1 MTVNLFLRNLRSAVA
16 AALSICVLLAPAA
29 SAWQSTA
36 TAPKV
41 ARALA
46 PNERELGTRVK
57 AETIRE
63 VTSRLASK
71 EMEGRGTATPGG
83 DRAARYLADRFAN
96 LGIKPL
102 GNGHT
107 YFQEIKFNSFETLTE
122 STLKAGDT
130 VLKFRDEFV
139 VAPPFSSDSVDATGA
154 MVFIGY
160 GIMSSTLKRDDFAG
174 LDVKGKV
181 VVVLGGHPKN
191 VDKTAWDKATGLE
204 ALIGGLVMRGVAGI
218 ILADLTV
225 SGLSYDKIG
234 EFLSRRRVEL
244 AESPATPAMP
254 FKLPPI
260 VLVSADGARKLL
272 SAGGS
277 NFAELKEK
285 AESGEFVSRD
295 LNKPVTLALR
305 LKREDAIGSNVVGLL
320 EGSDPKLKEEAVVF
334 SAHYDAFGTASDG
347 RIYFGAADD
356 ALGVGVVMSIAE
368 AFAKSRPR
376 PRRSIIFLAVT
387 GEEHGLLG
395 AQYWVKHPTWP
406 IEKVAADIQFDGIGS
421 ETYGL
426 VKRVI
431 IYGAEHSE
439 LGSIAAAVVEATG
452 NEVTPDPF
460 PEEGA
465 FYRSD
470 HYAFVLKGV
479 PGIMMLGFPAGDMVQ
494 LRDRAKKWLVTDYH
508 QTTDTVRPEWNWEG
522 PRTLALVSAIVGLRA
537 ASADAMPAWVS
548 TSPYNRPR
556 GTNLPPPPQV
566 KQ

>member
-1 MTVNLFLRNLRSAVA
+1 MTVNLFLRNLRSGVA

-102 GNGHT
+102 GDNGT
-107 YFQEIKFNSFETLTE
+107 YLQAIKFNSFETLPE

-452 NEVTPDPF
+452 NEVTADPF

>member
-1 MTVNLFLRNLRSAVA
+1 MKLKLFWRHFRSGSATVFLVS
-16 AALSICVLLAPAA
+16 SLLAPSA

-36 TAPKV
+36 AAPKV

-46 PNERELGTRVK
+46 SNERELGTRVK

-83 DRAARYLADRFAN
+83 DRAARYIGERFAK
-96 LGIKPL
+96 LGLKPL
-102 GNGHT
+102 GDKGT
-107 YFQEIKFNSFETLTE
+107 YLQAIKFNSFEMLPE
-122 STLKAGDT
+122 STIKTGETA
-130 VLKFRDEFV
+130 LKFPDEFV
-139 VAPPFSSDSVDATGA
+139 VAPPFTSDRVDATGA
-154 MVFIGY
+154 LVFAGY
-160 GIMSSTLKRDDFAG
+160 GITSPSLKRDDFAG
-174 LDVKGKV
+174 LDLKGKV
-181 VVVLGGHPKN
+181 VVVLGGRPKD
-191 VDKTAWDKATGLE
+191 VDQEAWRKASNMEG
-204 ALIGGLVMRGVAGI
+204 LIGGLVMRGAAGI
-218 ILADLTV
+218 ILADV
-225 SGLSYDKIG
+225 VISGLSYEKIG

-244 AESPATPAMP
+244 ADSGTPAMP

-260 VLVSADGARKLL
+260 ALISADGARKLL
-272 SAGGS
+272 SAAGS
-277 NFAELKEK
+277 SFVELKEK
-285 AESGEFVSRD
+285 AESGEFVSKD

-305 LKREDAIGSNVVGLL
+305 WKRDEAIGSNVVGVM

-334 SAHYDAFGTASDG
+334 SAHYDAFGTAADG
-347 RIYFGAADD
+347 KIYFGAADD
-356 ALGVGVVMSIAE
+356 ALGVGIVLSIAE
-368 AFAKSRPR
+368 AYTKTLPR

-387 GEEHGLLG
+387 GEEHGLFGSLH
-395 AQYWVKHPTWP
+395 WVRHPTWP

-421 ETYGL
+421 ETYGP

-439 LGSIAAAVVEATG
+439 LGSIAASVVEATG
-452 NEVTPDPF
+452 NEVTADPF

-508 QTTDTVRPEWNWEG
+508 QTTDTVRPDWNWEG
-522 PRTLALVSAIVGLRA
+522 PRTLALISAIAGWRV
-537 ASADAMPAWVS
+537 ASSDAMPGWIS

-556 GTNLPPPPQV
+556 GTNLPPPPPVRQ
-566 KQ
+566 

>member
-1 MTVNLFLRNLRSAVA
+1 MKLSLFWRNLRSGA
-16 AALSICVLLAPAA
+16 ATSLSICLLLAPAA

-36 TAPKV
+36 AAPKV

-46 PNERELGTRVK
+46 PNERELATRVK

-83 DRAARYLADRFAN
+83 ERAARYLGDRFAR
-96 LGIKPL
+96 LGLKPL
-102 GNGHT
+102 GDNGT
-107 YFQEIKFNSFETLTE
+107 YLQAIKFTSFETLPE
-122 STLKAGDT
+122 STLKVGDT
-130 VLKFRDEFV
+130 ALKFRDEFV
-139 VAPPFSSDSVDATGA
+139 VAPPFSSDSVDASGA
-154 MVFIGY
+154 LAFIGY
-160 GIMSSTLKRDDFAG
+160 GITSSALKRDDFAG

-191 VDKTAWDKATGLE
+191 VDQAAWDKATGLE
-204 ALIGGLVMRGVAGI
+204 TLIGRLVMRGVAGV
-218 ILADLTV
+218 ILSDVTV
-225 SGLSYDKIG
+225 SGLSYDKLG
-234 EFLSRRRVEL
+234 EFLARRRVEL
-244 AESPATPAMP
+244 AESPETRASP

-260 VLVSADGARKLL
+260 VLVSVDGTQKLL
-272 SAGGS
+272 SAAGS
-277 NFAELKEK
+277 DFRELKEK

-295 LNKPVTLALR
+295 LNKMVTLALR
-305 LKREDAIGSNVVGLL
+305 LKHENAVGSNVVGVM

-334 SAHYDAFGTASDG
+334 SAHYDAFGTAPDG

-356 ALGVGVVMSIAE
+356 ALGVGIVISIAE
-368 AFAKSRPR
+368 AFAKAR

-387 GEEHGLLG
+387 GEEHGLFG
-395 AQYWVKHPTWP
+395 SQYWVKHPTWP

-421 ETYGL
+421 ETYGP
-426 VKRVI
+426 VKRLI

-439 LGSIAAAVVEATG
+439 LGSIAASVVEATG

-470 HYAFVLKGV
+470 HYAFVIRGV

-508 QTTDTVRPEWNWEG
+508 QTTDTVRPDWNWEG
-522 PRTLALVSAIVGLRA
+522 PRTLALVSAIAGWRV
-537 ASADAMPAWVS
+537 ASADAMPSWVP

>member
-1 MTVNLFLRNLRSAVA
+1 MKLNLFWRNLRSGVA
-16 AALSICVLLAPAA
+16 TALSICVLLAPAA

-36 TAPKV
+36 ATPKV

-46 PNERELGTRVK
+46 PDEREIGKRVK
-57 AETIRE
+57 AERIRE

-83 DRAARYLADRFAN
+83 DRAARYLADAFAK

-102 GNGHT
+102 GNSHT
-107 YFQEIKFNSFETLTE
+107 YFQEIKFNSFETLPE
-122 STLKAGDT
+122 STLRAGDT

-139 VAPPFSSDSVDATGA
+139 VAPPFTSDRVDATGA
-154 MVFIGY
+154 MVFVGY
-160 GIMSSTLKRDDFAG
+160 GVSSSSLKRDDLAG
-174 LDVKGKV
+174 LDLKGKV

-191 VDKTAWDKATGLE
+191 VDQAAWDKATKLE
-204 ALIGGLVMRGVAGI
+204 ALIGSMVVRGVTGI
-218 ILADLTV
+218 ILADVTV
-225 SGLSYDKIG
+225 SGLSYDALG
-234 EFLSRRRVEL
+234 EFLARRRVEL
-244 AESPATPAMP
+244 AESPGTPAMP
-254 FKLPPI
+254 FKIPPI
-260 VLVSADGARKLL
+260 VLVSAEGAQKLF
-272 SAGGS
+272 SAAGS
-277 NFAELKEK
+277 SFAQLKEK
-285 AESGEFVSRD
+285 AESGEFVSQD
-295 LNKPVTLALR
+295 LNKPVTLTLR
-305 LKREDAIGSNVVGLL
+305 LKREDAVGSNVVGLL

-356 ALGVGVVMSIAE
+356 ALGVGIVMSIAE
-368 AFAKSRPR
+368 ALAKSHQR
-376 PRRSIIFLAVT
+376 PRRSIIFLVVT

-395 AQYWVKHPTWP
+395 SQYWVKHPTWP

-439 LGSIAAAVVEATG
+439 LGSIAATVVEATG
-452 NEVTPDPF
+452 NEVTADPF

-479 PGIMMLGFPAGDMVQ
+479 PGIMMLGFPAGDMGR

-508 QTTDTVRPEWNWEG
+508 QTTDTVRPDWNWEG
-522 PRTLALVSAIVGLRA
+522 PRTLATVSAIVGLRA
-537 ASADAMPAWVS
+537 ASADAMPSWVS

-556 GTNLPPPPQV
+556 GTNLPPPTR
-566 KQ
+566 K

>member
-1 MTVNLFLRNLRSAVA
+1 MKLNLFLRNLRSGLAT
-16 AALSICVLLAPAA
+16 ALSICVLVAPAA

-36 TAPKV
+36 AAPKE

-46 PNERELGTRVK
+46 ANERELGTRVK

-83 DRAARYLADRFAN
+83 DRAARYLADRFAA
-96 LGIKPL
+96 LGLKPL
-102 GNGHT
+102 GDGGT
-107 YFQEIKFNSFETLTE
+107 YLQAVKFNSSETLPETN
-122 STLKAGDT
+122 LKAGDT

-139 VAPPFSSDSVDATGA
+139 VAPPFTSDTVDASGPMA
-154 MVFIGY
+154 FVGY
-160 GIMSSTLKRDDFAG
+160 GVTSSSLKRDDFAG
-174 LDVKGKV
+174 LDVKGKF
-181 VVVLGGHPKN
+181 VVVLGGQPKN
-191 VDKTAWDKATGLE
+191 VDKAAWDKAKGMEVLV
-204 ALIGGLVMRGVAGI
+204 GGLILRGVAGI
-218 ILADLTV
+218 ILADLTI
-225 SGLSYDKIG
+225 SGLSYDKLG
-234 EFLSRRRVEL
+234 EFLARRSVEL
-244 AESPATPAMP
+244 AESPAMP
-254 FKLPPI
+254 FKLPPL
-260 VLVSADGARKLL
+260 VLVSVDGAKKLL
-272 SAGGS
+272 SAAGS

-295 LNKPVTLALR
+295 LEKTVTLALR
-305 LKREDAIGSNVVGLL
+305 LKREGVVGSNVVGIM
-320 EGSDPKLKEEAVVF
+320 EGSDPRLKDEAVVF

-356 ALGVGVVMSIAE
+356 ALGVGIVMSIAE
-368 AFAKSRPR
+368 AFAKTNPR

-426 VKRVI
+426 VKRII
-431 IYGAEHSE
+431 IYGVEHSE
-439 LGSIAAAVVEATG
+439 LGSIASTVVEATG
-452 NEVTPDPF
+452 NEVTADPF

-479 PGIMMLGFPAGDMVQ
+479 PGIMMLGFPAGDMAQ

-508 QTTDTVRPEWNWEG
+508 QTTDTVRPDWNWEG
-522 PRTLALVSAIVGLRA
+522 PRTLALVSAVVGWRV